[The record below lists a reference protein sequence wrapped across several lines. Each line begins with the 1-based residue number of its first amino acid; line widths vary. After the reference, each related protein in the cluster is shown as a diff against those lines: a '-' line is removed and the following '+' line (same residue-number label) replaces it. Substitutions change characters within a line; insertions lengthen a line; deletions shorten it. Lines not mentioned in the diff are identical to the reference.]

1 MADNWA
7 ETTRTVSYE
16 KAVEFQLNEQP
27 GKLKPQVGSW
37 KNVDGEKVEITDRF
51 SDLYAEEIEG
61 RHQQSKY
68 TAPDV
73 ERRWIHK
80 PNRSAIHV
88 LVDPDDKMATEVDIR
103 APLPVGIARGIRRY
117 QDDQWLVGFYGTAYT
132 GKEGLTAVPFK
143 SANVLAADTGE
154 TAANYTGLTLKKLRA
169 IRKLFRVNLV
179 DTEAE
184 MIHMLVT
191 AEEIDDLL
199 QIDEYINSRYNPD
212 SQMRSKYK
220 PLGEDARQALQD
232 GEPTPFLGIQFI
244 PAEITNPKAYR
255 KGSALTV
262 NGSNHRRLPVYVPSG
277 MAGRS
282 WLDFEGKIAERP
294 DINHSEQLSGYS
306 ACRFSRVHED
316 KCAIVECA

>member
-1 MADNWA
+1 MADDWA

-27 GKLKPQVGSW
+27 GKLKPLVGSY
-37 KNVDGEKVEITDRF
+37 KPASDVKVEITDRF

-61 RHQQSKY
+61 RHEQSKY
-68 TAPDV
+68 TSPSV

-80 PNRSAIHV
+80 PPRSAIHV
-88 LVDPDDKMATEVDIR
+88 LLDPDDRMQTQVDIKS
-103 APLPVGIARGIRRY
+103 PLAVGVAKGIRRY
-117 QDDQWLVGFYGTAYT
+117 HDDQWLAGFYGTAYT
-132 GKEGLTAVPFK
+132 GEEGLTAVPFK
-143 SANVLAADTGE
+143 SANVLAADNGE
-154 TAANYTGLTLKKLRA
+154 TATNYVGLTLKKLRA
-169 IRKLFRVNLV
+169 IRKLFRQRLV

-199 QIDEYINSRYNPD
+199 EIDQYVNSRYNPD
-212 SQMRSKYK
+212 SQLRSKYK
-220 PLGEDARQALQD
+220 PLGEGARQALQD

-262 NGSNHRRLPVYVPSG
+262 NGSGHRRLPVFVPSG

-282 WLDFEGKIAERP
+282 WLEFTGKLDERP
-294 DINHSEQLSGYS
+294 DINHAEQIAGYS
-306 ACRFSRVHED
+306 CTRFSRVDED

>member
-27 GKLKPQVGSW
+27 GKLKPMVGSW

-68 TAPDV
+68 TAPNV

-88 LVDPDDKMATEVDIR
+88 LLDPDDRMATEVDIR
-103 APLPVGIARGIRRY
+103 APLPVGIAKGIRRY
-117 QDDQWLVGFYGTAYT
+117 QDDQWLLGFFGTAYT

-154 TAANYTGLTLKKLRA
+154 TGGNYVGLTLKKLRA
-169 IRKLFRVNLV
+169 IRKMFRINLV

-199 QIDEYINSRYNPD
+199 QIDEYVSSRYNPD
-212 SQMRSKYK
+212 SQLRSKYK

-255 KGSALTV
+255 KGADLTV
-262 NGSNHRRLPVYVPSG
+262 NGSGHRRLPVFVPSG

-282 WLDFEGKIAERP
+282 WLDFEGKIDERP

>member
-1 MADNWA
+1 MPDNWA

-27 GKLKPQVGSW
+27 GKLKPMVGSW

-68 TAPDV
+68 TSPDV

-88 LVDPDDKMATEVDIR
+88 LLDPDDKMATEVDIR

-143 SANVLAADTGE
+143 SANVLAVDTGE
-154 TAANYTGLTLKKLRA
+154 TAATYVGLTLKKLRA
-169 IRKLFRVNLV
+169 IRKLFRQNLV

-212 SQMRSKYK
+212 SQARSKYK

-255 KGSALTV
+255 QGSALTV
-262 NGSNHRRLPVYVPSG
+262 NGSGHRRLPVFVPSG
-277 MAGRS
+277 IAGRS

-306 ACRFSRVHED
+306 AARFSRVHED